1 MNNEEKI
8 LTLLT
13 QMQSDLSDVKTT
25 QSEHGKQLTELSDRL
40 GSVETTLAEHGEQL
54 TELSDRLGS
63 VETTLAEH
71 SEQLAAHSEQLAEL
85 RDRQLRMEMNLE
97 HTVIPRLD
105 ILREGQQLLQDT
117 LARKDSVEDIRDA
130 LTEWETANKA
140 SFSEVWNQ
148 VAKLE
153 KVK

>member
-25 QSEHGKQLTELSDRL
+25 QS
-40 GSVETTLAEHGEQL
+40 EHGEQL

-71 SEQLAAHSEQLAEL
+71 SEQLAAHGEQLAEL

-105 ILREGQQLLQDT
+105 ILWEGQQLLQDT

-130 LTEWETANKA
+130 LTEWETANNV
-140 SFSEVWNQ
+140 SFSEVWNR

>member
-25 QSEHGKQLTELSDRL
+25 QS
-40 GSVETTLAEHGEQL
+40 EHGEQL

-71 SEQLAAHSEQLAEL
+71 SEQLAAHGEQLAEL

-105 ILREGQQLLQDT
+105 ILCEGQQLLQDT

-130 LTEWETANKA
+130 LTEWETANNV
-140 SFSEVWNQ
+140 SFSEVWNR

>member
-40 GSVETTLAEHGEQL
+40 GSVETTLSEHGEQL
-54 TELSDRLGS
+54 TELS
-63 VETTLAEH
+63 
-71 SEQLAAHSEQLAEL
+71 
-85 RDRQLRMEMNLE
+85 DRQLRMEMNLE

-130 LTEWETANKA
+130 LTEWETANNV
-140 SFSEVWNQ
+140 SFSEVWNR

>member
-25 QSEHGKQLTELSDRL
+25 QSEHGKQLTD
-40 GSVETTLAEHGEQL
+40 
-54 TELSDRLGS
+54 LSDRLGS

-71 SEQLAAHSEQLAEL
+71 SEQLAAHGEQLAEL
-85 RDRQLRMEMNLE
+85 RDRQLKMEMNLE

-105 ILREGQQLLQDT
+105 SLREGQQLLQDT

-130 LTEWETANKA
+130 LTEWETANNV
-140 SFSEVWNQ
+140 SFSEVWNR

>member
-25 QSEHGKQLTELSDRL
+25 QSEHGK
-40 GSVETTLAEHGEQL
+40 QL

-117 LARKDSVEDIRDA
+117 LARKDSVEDI
-130 LTEWETANKA
+130 
-140 SFSEVWNQ
+140 
-148 VAKLE
+148 
-153 KVK
+153 

>member
-25 QSEHGKQLTELSDRL
+25 QSEHGK
-40 GSVETTLAEHGEQL
+40 QL

>member
-25 QSEHGKQLTELSDRL
+25 QSEHG
-40 GSVETTLAEHGEQL
+40 EQL

-63 VETTLAEH
+63 VETTLSEH
-71 SEQLAAHSEQLAEL
+71 GEQLTEL
-85 RDRQLRMEMNLE
+85 SDRQLRMEMNLE

-130 LTEWETANKA
+130 LTEWETANNV
-140 SFSEVWNQ
+140 SFSEVWNR

>member
-1 MNNEEKI
+1 M
-8 LTLLT
+8 
-13 QMQSDLSDVKTT
+13 
-25 QSEHGKQLTELSDRL
+25 
-40 GSVETTLAEHGEQL
+40 
-54 TELSDRLGS
+54 GS

-71 SEQLAAHSEQLAEL
+71 SEQLAAHGEQLAEL

-130 LTEWETANKA
+130 LTEWETANNV
-140 SFSEVWNQ
+140 SFSEVWNR
-148 VAKLE
+148 VAKLDSVYTRWKTCDKIE
-153 KVK
+153 RNKERRGTKNGGILSSA

>member
-25 QSEHGKQLTELSDRL
+25 QS
-40 GSVETTLAEHGEQL
+40 EHGEQL

-71 SEQLAAHSEQLAEL
+71 SEQLAAHGEQLAEL
-85 RDRQLRMEMNLE
+85 RDRQLKMEMNLE

-105 ILREGQQLLQDT
+105 SLREGQQLLQDT

-130 LTEWETANKA
+130 LTEWETANNV
-140 SFSEVWNQ
+140 SFSEVWNR

>member
-25 QSEHGKQLTELSDRL
+25 QSEHG
-40 GSVETTLAEHGEQL
+40 
-54 TELSDRLGS
+54 
-63 VETTLAEH
+63 
-71 SEQLAAHSEQLAEL
+71 EQLAEL

-130 LTEWETANKA
+130 LTEWETANNV
-140 SFSEVWNQ
+140 SFSEVWNR

>member
-25 QSEHGKQLTELSDRL
+25 QS
-40 GSVETTLAEHGEQL
+40 EHGEQL

-85 RDRQLRMEMNLE
+85 RDRKLRMEMNL
-97 HTVIPRLD
+97 
-105 ILREGQQLLQDT
+105 EGQQLLQDT

-130 LTEWETANKA
+130 LTEWETANNV
-140 SFSEVWNQ
+140 SFSEVWNR

>member
-8 LTLLT
+8 LTLLS

-25 QSEHGKQLTELSDRL
+25 QS
-40 GSVETTLAEHGEQL
+40 EHGEQL

-105 ILREGQQLLQDT
+105 ILCEGQQLLQDT

-130 LTEWETANKA
+130 LTEWETANNV
-140 SFSEVWNQ
+140 SFSEVWNR

>member
-1 MNNEEKI
+1 
-8 LTLLT
+8 LT
-13 QMQSDLSDVKTT
+13 
-25 QSEHGKQLTELSDRL
+25 
-40 GSVETTLAEHGEQL
+40 EHGEQL
-54 TELSDRLGS
+54 TALSDRLGN
-63 VETTLAEH
+63 VETTLTEH
-71 SEQLAAHSEQLAEL
+71 SEQLAVQGKQLATQSEHLAAQGKQLAEL
-85 RDRQLRMEMNLE
+85 SDRQLKMEMNLE

-117 LARKDSVEDIRDA
+117 LARKNSVEDIRDA

-140 SFSEVWNQ
+140 SFSEVWNR

>member
-25 QSEHGKQLTELSDRL
+25 QS
-40 GSVETTLAEHGEQL
+40 EHGEQL

-71 SEQLAAHSEQLAEL
+71 SEQLAAHGEQLAEL

-105 ILREGQQLLQDT
+105 ILCEGQQLLQDT

-130 LTEWETANKA
+130 LTEWETANNV
-140 SFSEVWNQ
+140 SFSEVWNR
-148 VAKLE
+148 VANLE